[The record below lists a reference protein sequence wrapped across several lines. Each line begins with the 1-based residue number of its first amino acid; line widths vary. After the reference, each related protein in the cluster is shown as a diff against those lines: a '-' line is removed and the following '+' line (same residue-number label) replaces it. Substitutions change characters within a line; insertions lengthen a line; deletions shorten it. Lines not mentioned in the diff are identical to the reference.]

1 MNSQTLTNIKTIND
15 GFEVDYEICYSNI
28 QQEIDLIEKELA
40 NDTDLLNDI
49 NQEIEKHTNNADKF
63 DYTIAVSSGIITGLI
78 DAFFIGELNF
88 ESAKA
93 DSHKHVNVF
102 IEKYAKWKGY
112 SDNGKG
118 LQGAI
123 EFLEKEFPVAQDN
136 IWKGKNISST
146 RLHHLEDIAHH
157 PTLFGL
163 VSAIFVQYFRIS
175 FFVNKK
181 GEWKSPFVPTTPKDI
196 LKIWLP
202 IVISGALNWLIR
214 MAESKYVQKMG
225 KDIPRPIHLLIT
237 ALAQAPAVISILKV
251 IDNWFGHLVSDMG
264 GSKNTPGGGMGISG
278 IFLSILKEI
287 SSLPIMKE
295 SQLPNIVS
303 DLYSKEKIDMRT
315 ELAIV
320 ESLGKQSIPVI
331 LNECIVRLF
340 YFVRHLIEEKEKHS
354 EWKDVNWS
362 NTLPFNNRT
371 IMRMITISSGTFVAV
386 DMADAA
392 IRAAV
397 KSGGNQAKFVGDLLL
412 RINFVGIGRFTI
424 ALVNDIRWGI
434 KQERYRNDRI
444 RIMSHMIELGNAKI
458 FYKEADM
465 WQTAENATKSIDI
478 LYDKTLQSV
487 IYIKESMIAMLDSI
501 TTINSSPIFEEMS
514 PTLKKE
520 IYKTLKY

>member
-63 DYTIAVSSGIITGLI
+63 DYTIAVSSGIITGFI

-251 IDNWFGHLVSDMG
+251 IDHWFGHLVSDMG

-315 ELAIV
+315 ELAVV

-501 TTINSSPIFEEMS
+501 TTINSSPIFEEIS

>member
-1 MNSQTLTNIKTIND
+1 MNNKNLTDIKTIND
-15 GFEVDYEICYSNI
+15 DFEVEYQISYSNF
-28 QQEIDLIEKELA
+28 QKEIAFIENELA
-40 NDTDLLNDI
+40 DDTDLLNDI
-49 NQEIEKHTNNADKF
+49 NKEIEKHTNNADKF

-112 SDNGKG
+112 IDNGKG

-136 IWKGKNISST
+136 IWKGKNISSS

-163 VSAIFVQYFRIS
+163 ASAIFVQYFRTS
-175 FFVNKK
+175 FFVNKN
-181 GEWKSPFVPTTPKDI
+181 GEWKSPFVPTAPKDI

-202 IVISGALNWLIR
+202 IVISGVLNWLIR
-214 MAESKYVQKMG
+214 MAESKYIEKMG
-225 KDIPRPIHLLIT
+225 KEIPRPIHLLIT
-237 ALAQAPAVISILKV
+237 ALAQTPAVVSILKV

-264 GSKNTPGGGMGISG
+264 GSKNTPGGGMGIPG
-278 IFLSILKEI
+278 IFLSMLKEI

-295 SQLPNIVS
+295 SQLPKIVS
-303 DLYSKEKIDMRT
+303 NLYSKDKLDMRT
-315 ELAIV
+315 ELAVV

-340 YFVRHLIEEKEKHS
+340 YFVRHLIEEKGKHS
-354 EWKDVNWS
+354 EWKDVNWN

-392 IRAAV
+392 IHAAM

-424 ALVNDIRWGI
+424 ALANDIHWGI
-434 KQERYRNDRI
+434 KQEKYRNDRI

-465 WQTAENATKSIDI
+465 WKTAESSTEFINI

-487 IYIKESMIAMLDSI
+487 VFVKESIADMCDRI
-501 TTINSSPIFEEMS
+501 TAINQSTKLEEMN
-514 PTLKKE
+514 PKLKKE
-520 IYKTLKY
+520 MFKLIKY